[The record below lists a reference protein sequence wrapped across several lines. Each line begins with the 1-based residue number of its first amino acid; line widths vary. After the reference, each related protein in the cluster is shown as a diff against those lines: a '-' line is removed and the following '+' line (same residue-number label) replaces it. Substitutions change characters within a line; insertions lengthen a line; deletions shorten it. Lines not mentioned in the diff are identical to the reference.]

1 MNHQELIERSHRQ
14 AVDKGFWVKPLT
26 FDMAMALIIS
36 EIAEALEAYRKGWY
50 NTQPVINTVPDDVEE
65 WKEIEGYNGEY
76 EVSNLGRVR
85 SLDMIVFGGRAYY
98 EKKGRVLSP
107 GLASGGY
114 YSVSL
119 KGKTYKVCRLVAK
132 AFCEGY
138 KKGLV
143 VNHINGIKTDDF
155 SNNLEWVSSSENN
168 KHALKTGLR
177 DMSKILSK
185 EEMIQI
191 AFLAKSKIPHKEIHK
206 KYPQVSLGR
215 IKGISRIKEQFTE
228 SLEFEIA
235 DAIIRIYDWCGGNK
249 LKLTPLELRLPEDKS
264 EGRMFMELFERV
276 TYVWFDMSFNH
287 TNKESCFSVIYSL
300 LLKYCEYLKIDI
312 EKYIM
317 WKLDYNLNRPYKHGK
332 QF

>member
-1 MNHQELIERSHRQ
+1 MNHQALIERSHKQ
-14 AVDKGFWVKPLT
+14 ARDKGFWEKPLT

-36 EIAEALEAYRKGWY
+36 EIAEALEAYRKGRVNPDW
-50 NTQPVINTVPDDVEE
+50 NDTQAVKDSF
-65 WKEIEGYNGEY
+65 
-76 EVSNLGRVR
+76 EV
-85 SLDMIVFGGRAYY
+85 
-98 EKKGRVLSP
+98 
-107 GLASGGY
+107 
-114 YSVSL
+114 
-119 KGKTYKVCRLVAK
+119 
-132 AFCEGY
+132 
-138 KKGLV
+138 
-143 VNHINGIKTDDF
+143 
-155 SNNLEWVSSSENN
+155 
-168 KHALKTGLR
+168 
-177 DMSKILSK
+177 
-185 EEMIQI
+185 
-191 AFLAKSKIPHKEIHK
+191 
-206 KYPQVSLGR
+206 
-215 IKGISRIKEQFTE
+215 
-228 SLEFEIA
+228 EIA

>member
-1 MNHQELIERSHRQ
+1 MNHQQLIERSHKQ
-14 AVDKGFWVKPLT
+14 ARDKGFWEKPLT

-50 NTQPVINTVPDDVEE
+50 NAQPVINTVPDEFEE
-65 WKEIEGYNGEY
+65 WREVEGYNGEY

-85 SLDMIVFGGRAYY
+85 SLDMTVFGGKAYY
-98 EKKGRVLSP
+98 EKKGRILSP

-114 YSVSL
+114 HSVSL

-132 AFCEGY
+132 AFCEDY

-143 VNHINGIKTDDF
+143 VNHINGVKTDDF
-155 SNNLEWVSSSENN
+155 SNNLEWVSSGENN
-168 KHALKTGLR
+168 RHALKTGLR
-177 DMSKILSK
+177 DMTRILSK

-191 AFLAKSKIPHKEIHK
+191 AFLAKSKVPHKEIHK

-235 DAIIRIYDWCGGNK
+235 DAIIRIYDWCGKHDYELEPTIYVVPWEKNEGWNFMYLFSTLSDYWENEGNC
-249 LKLTPLELRLPEDKS
+249 ES
-264 EGRMFMELFERV
+264 SMERCLSMILS
-276 TYVWFDMSFNH
+276 YAQYHN
-287 TNKESCFSVIYSL
+287 
-300 LLKYCEYLKIDI
+300 IDI